1 MDKRYYKS
9 AIKPGYILMQ
19 ESEYLDTHYKTGTR
33 HSKLLQ
39 DFTGKS
45 VAALEKEGLFYF
57 GLGFSYQSRGL

>member
-19 ESEYLDTHYKTGTR
+19 ESEYLVTHYKTGSL
-33 HSKLLQ
+33 HSRLFQ

-45 VAALEKEGLFYF
+45 IAALEKEGLFYI